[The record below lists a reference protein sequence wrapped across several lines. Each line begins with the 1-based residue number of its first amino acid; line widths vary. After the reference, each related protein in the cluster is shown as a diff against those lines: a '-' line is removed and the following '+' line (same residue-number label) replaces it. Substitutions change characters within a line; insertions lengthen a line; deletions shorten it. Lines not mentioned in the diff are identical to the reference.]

1 MFQFQSLCASNS
13 VSGRSVLFRLLF
25 IKGVNYLVRASS
37 TKKVVVILFNDCPS
51 SLVKFEMCQF
61 FNTSTCLFFQ
71 VWKKTTRNTCP
82 ALLFFSK
89 CVIWR
94 ALPTRFFHHNF
105 SLPLSLSLSFFL
117 SAVSKLFSL
126 APACCLF
133 SFFNSDMLRISKKQ
147 NNHLFVIVCVLVNLI
162 FSFVN
167 TLLSYLK

>member
-82 ALLFFSK
+82 AWLFFSK

-94 ALPTRFFHHNF
+94 ALPTRFFYHIF
-105 SLPLSLSLSFFL
+105 FPLSLSLYLSLSLSLYIYIYIYIYLLFFL
-117 SAVSKLFSL
+117 SAVGRLFSSGS
-126 APACCLF
+126 ACCLF
-133 SFFNSDMLRISKKQ
+133 SFFNS
-147 NNHLFVIVCVLVNLI
+147 
-162 FSFVN
+162 
-167 TLLSYLK
+167 Y